1 MKKIVY
7 TLLFLACAIST
18 YAAQLT
24 GKVIDAGS
32 KQPIDFANVSIMQ
45 GKNLITGTITDEKG
59 NFTIE
64 VADGQYTLV
73 VSFMGYSE

>member
-32 KQPIDFANVSIMQ
+32 K
-45 GKNLITGTITDEKG
+45 
-59 NFTIE
+59 
-64 VADGQYTLV
+64 
-73 VSFMGYSE
+73 